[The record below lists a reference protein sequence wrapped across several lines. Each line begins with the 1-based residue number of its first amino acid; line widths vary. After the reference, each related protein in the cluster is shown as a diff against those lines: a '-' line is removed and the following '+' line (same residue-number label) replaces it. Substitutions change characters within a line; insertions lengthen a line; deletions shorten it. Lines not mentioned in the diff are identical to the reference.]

1 MNFLILDTSSAYCS
15 IALRVKDKTYSNTKY
30 IPRQHNKFLLEMI
43 KKIFESAGIDK
54 KNLDFIAYG
63 VGPGSFVGV
72 RLAAAVAQAFA
83 VGLDIPILGFS
94 SMFAIA
100 KSTPINSDKVAVILD
115 AKMGDFY
122 LGLYNKKMDDMIS
135 ENVYKLQEYST
146 TLHAGFSLIG
156 EAIEQIELV
165 PQVTNFKLDVSDLTD
180 YLYRQYLLQKQNSR
194 LTQETF
200 PVYLRGNSHWNK

>member
-1 MNFLILDTSSAYCS
+1 MNFLILDTASAYCS
-15 IALRVKDKTYSNTKY
+15 VALRVKNRNYSNTKY

-43 KKIFESAGIDK
+43 KEVFESAGIDK

-83 VGLDIPILGFS
+83 VGLDIPIVGFS

-100 KSTPINSDKVAVILD
+100 KSMSTNSDKVAVVLD

-122 LGLYNKKMDDMIS
+122 LGLYNKKTDDVFL
-135 ENVYKLQEYST
+135 ENVYKLQEYSAE
-146 TLHAGFSLIG
+146 LYQGFSLVG
-156 EAIEQIELV
+156 ETIEQIKLV
-165 PQVTNFKLDVSDLTD
+165 PEITDFKLDVSNLID
-180 YLYRQYLLQKQNSR
+180 YVYRQYLLQKQNSK

-200 PVYLRGNSHWNK
+200 PVYLRGNAHWSK